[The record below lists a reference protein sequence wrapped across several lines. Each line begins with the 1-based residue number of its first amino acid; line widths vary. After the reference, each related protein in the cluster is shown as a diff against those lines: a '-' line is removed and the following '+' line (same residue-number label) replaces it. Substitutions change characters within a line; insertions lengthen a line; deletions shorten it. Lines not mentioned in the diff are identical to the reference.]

1 MLPSARNKNSWAAQI
16 AGLVLVCVCAPLA
29 SNPAIAAEP
38 KPGAA
43 KADPK
48 ADALSEADARRV
60 MTEVVKERVNR
71 LVARFVP
78 SNEFLVAIQVKP
90 VVPLLADVPY
100 VPAVQT
106 AALLLEMAPEDLKAQ
121 YTALSVE
128 VRISQR
134 FDDESRTTIAAL
146 IQADLGLASAEFV
159 KVTKLQVKAEA
170 SDGALLRQLESAQ
183 ADLRQARTEMEQIK
197 RERNDAKTEL
207 MLKNNLPKSPPE
219 QKVAPAPLPETP
231 KEKPAE
237 QPDQPDQ
244 PDQLLTYAPMAAAGI
259 LLFLVVLLSS
269 KMFASA
275 IRSVGS
281 GINSI
286 ANSLS
291 SVGGALKVK
300 AEAEA
305 EDKKSKDRPVA
316 AQPVATSATVQSGG
330 GAGSG
335 VSGDLNERILRLNR
349 ELLDGLNERTE
360 SVLLKTLSSLLSRPE
375 TAAKGVATLELLGK
389 SKANELFGRLGTEA
403 RGAVQAFLLDGN
415 YGRSKFELMLE
426 SGEELKTRLLGE
438 GFGQLR
444 GEFTIKMAEEILRL
458 SGNDSFQIAATLPKD
473 LKARYF
479 VYLEPDVLS
488 GMVTRFELERKD
500 QFETVVDALAI
511 MAKVERDTSHDDAIV
526 QFIREFLAKKVDDPE
541 ARYVPHFRKI
551 IESLTG
557 DLAEKTV
564 DRLGAT
570 NPGLKAQLARYVV
583 TFRTLFKLPL
593 SIRKE
598 ALDPFS
604 NKQLAALALGM
615 VPSLRGELMSCI
627 LERRHEQIND
637 ELGFLTEMSV
647 KDTRPIVEAAQAAV
661 VATLKKMRDN
671 GSLQEHLEAS
681 ENPAPAVSASPV
693 KSAA

>member
-1 MLPSARNKNSWAAQI
+1 MLRRARNKTSLATLI
-16 AGLVLVCVCAPLA
+16 AGLALVCLCVPMA
-29 SNPAIAAEP
+29 STSAIAAG
-38 KPGAA
+38 PGVT
-43 KADPK
+43 KAETKSDPK

-78 SNEFLVAIQVKP
+78 SNDFVVAVQVKP
-90 VVPLLADVPY
+90 AVPLLADVPY

-121 YTALSVE
+121 YTELRVD

-134 FDDESRTTIAAL
+134 FDDESRATIAAL
-146 IQADLGLASAEFV
+146 IQADLGLSTADSV

-170 SDGALLRQLESAQ
+170 TDGALLRQLESAQ

-197 RERNDAKTEL
+197 RERNDAKNEL
-207 MLKNNLPKSPPE
+207 MLKNSLPKNTPE
-219 QKVAPAPLPETP
+219 QKVAAGPLPETP

-237 QPDQPDQ
+237 QPDP
-244 PDQLLTYAPMAAAGI
+244 LLTYAPMAAAGI
-259 LLFLVVLLSS
+259 LLFLAVLLSS

-275 IRSVGS
+275 IRTVGS
-281 GINSI
+281 GINLI

-300 AEAEA
+300 AETEA
-305 EDKKSKDRPVA
+305 EEKKSKASPVNVQPPAPGA
-316 AQPVATSATVQSGG
+316 AAGQNGG
-330 GAGSG
+330 TAGSG
-335 VSGDLNERILRLNR
+335 ISGDLYERILRLSR

-360 SVLLKTLSSLLSRPE
+360 GVLLKTLSSLLARPE

-389 SKANELFGRLGTEA
+389 NKANEMFGRLGTEA

-415 YGRSKFELMLE
+415 YGRPKFELMLE

-458 SGNDSFQIAATLPKD
+458 SSNDSFQIAATLPND

-500 QFETVVDALAI
+500 QFEAVVDSLAF
-511 MAKVERDTSHDDAIV
+511 MAKVERDTSLDDAIV

-551 IESLTG
+551 IESLAG

-570 NPGLKAQLARYVV
+570 NPGLKMQLAKYVV

-604 NKQLAALALGM
+604 NKQLAALAFGV
-615 VPSLRGELMSCI
+615 VPSLRSELMSCI

-637 ELGFLTEMSV
+637 EIGFLAEMNV
-647 KDTRPIVEAAQAAV
+647 KDTRAIVEAAQAAV

-671 GSLQEHLEAS
+671 GSLQEHLEAA
-681 ENPAPAVSASPV
+681 ENSAPAANLSASPV